1 MLSGFTVK
9 GFKSLLE
16 TDVELGSINVFIGAN
31 GSGKSNL
38 LEAIGVMGAAA
49 FGSVE
54 PETLRYRG
62 VRPGL
67 PSLYKTSFKHAIIRR
82 IITLEARA
90 KGAVYRLGL
99 DNPISKPTSR
109 WRISTERLENSGNP
123 VFSRGPRASMFY
135 RKDGTK
141 ERVLV
146 KADQTAAKL
155 ALSIREEESPAGILV
170 NELEQ
175 FAIYAPT
182 TPVLRGIAPEEVNRD
197 PLGLTGGGLP
207 EVVRELN
214 NTADWTFGKFD
225 LDDVFEL
232 VDWANGLAAVAAPL
246 AQVSP
251 AVRTTPLVLRFADRF
266 MRQERNV
273 LSAYDASEG
282 ALYVLFFLA
291 LVSHER
297 APRVLAI
304 DNFDQ
309 TLHPRLATALTKL
322 VTSQVLKDGTRQLL
336 MTTHNPLVLDGL
348 DLADDRVRLFA
359 VDRDINGVTA
369 VQRVIISPKLL
380 EEAAKGLSL
389 SRLWV
394 MGRFGGVPRN
404 L

>member
-16 TDVELGSINVFIGAN
+16 TDVELGPINVFIGAN

-67 PSLYKTSFKHAIIRR
+67 PSLYKTSFKHAVIRR

-90 KGAVYRLGL
+90 EGAVYRLGL

-109 WRISTERLENSGNP
+109 WRISTEFLGNNGNP
-123 VFSRGPRASMFY
+123 VFSRGPRASSLY
-135 RKDGTK
+135 REDGSK

-146 KADQTAAKL
+146 RTDQTAAKL
-155 ALSIREEESPAGILV
+155 ALGIRKDDSPASTLV
-170 NELEQ
+170 ADLEH

-182 TPVLRGIAPEEVNRD
+182 TPVLRGIAHEDVIRD

-207 EVVRELN
+207 EVVKALVN
-214 NTADWTFGKFD
+214 NSDETFGDFD

-232 VDWANGLAAVAAPL
+232 IDWANALAAVTAPL

-266 MRQERNV
+266 MRKGRNV

-309 TLHPRLATALTKL
+309 TLHPRLATALTQL
-322 VTSQVLKDGTRQLL
+322 VTRQVLKDGTRQLL

-359 VDRDINGVTA
+359 VDRDTNGVTG
-369 VQRVIISPKLL
+369 VQRIIVTPKLL
-380 EEAAKGLSL
+380 KEAKKGLSL